1 MDLNVA
7 EQQKSGRREARKRER
22 RALIIAAARDAF
34 LTSGYA
40 GMSMSGLLQT
50 LGGSKSTLWGYFP
63 SKEDLFAA
71 VLEDVAANLHAEL
84 VGIFG
89 SEPVLDLGIRNF
101 NRAFLATLETPDS
114 VAIWRLI
121 VAESGRF
128 PELGR
133 LFHERAAQY
142 PERLLIEFLQR
153 FIGNELRDEEPR
165 EMAEFLTGLC
175 ASYINRL
182 QFDPPNAQ
190 SAGSRAVAD
199 RFTELFLRAYGR
211 RGAER

>member
-1 MDLNVA
+1 MSGDMTRQP
-7 EQQKSGRREARKRER
+7 ESGRREVRKRER
-22 RALIIAAARDAF
+22 RALIIAAARESF

-84 VGIFG
+84 ADIFG
-89 SEPVLDLGIRNF
+89 NAPSLESGVRNF
-101 NRAFLATLETPDS
+101 NSAFLSTLAKPDS
-114 VAIWRLI
+114 IAIWRLI
-121 VAESGRF
+121 VAEISRF
-128 PELGR
+128 PKLGQ

-142 PERLLIEFLQR
+142 PERLLSEFLQN
-153 FIGNELRDEEPR
+153 FIGTDLRDEDPQ

-175 ASYINRL
+175 ASHINRL
-182 QFDPPNAQ
+182 MFDPHYRQ
-190 SAGSRAVAD
+190 GSGKALAD
-199 RFTELFLRAYGR
+199 HFTALFLRAYSRIGL
-211 RGAER
+211 A

>member
-1 MDLNVA
+1 MDMDVT
-7 EQQKSGRREARKRER
+7 EHQKNGRREARKRER

-71 VLEDVAANLHAEL
+71 VLEDVAANLHTEL
-84 VGIFG
+84 ANMFG
-89 SEPVLDLGIRNF
+89 SEPTLELGIRNF
-101 NRAFLATLETPDS
+101 NRAFVATLEQPES
-114 VAIWRLI
+114 VALWRLI
-121 VAESGRF
+121 VAEIGRF

-142 PERLLIEFLQR
+142 PERLLTEFLQR
-153 FIGNELRDEEPR
+153 FIGTDLRNEDPC

-190 SAGSRAVAD
+190 SASSMAIAD
-199 RFTELFLRAYGR
+199 RFTELFLRAYGSR
-211 RGAER
+211 SAER